1 MKRYPVVARWR
12 ADVDYVAAGIYCFQP
27 YCVTGELD
35 PPANPLVQPQFCL
48 RFNDLDSI
56 GITGRHYSGFIM
68 QGIQVFNTPQKWVY
82 FKEECVEFNLDYLIK
97 GLKVDPDEITLIED
111 VWAGGG
117 NMGPSVEYFVGGLE
131 VGNMVFMQYKTYPD
145 GSRQELQVK
154 VIDVGTGLERVPWLL
169 NGSPTSY
176 VDTFHSALERLQKA
190 TGIPYTNPMW
200 EKFGPY
206 SCLLNVDEVD
216 SMEDTWK
223 MIADTL
229 NEDVKVLMDAIQPVK
244 DMYLI
249 CDHTRSVLVAVED
262 GSLPS
267 NTGGA
272 ANLRGILRRVFTLLH
287 KNKWWDSLGMEGLM
301 DLFECHR
308 QSLGD
313 LWQAP
318 FKEYKSFR
326 AIIEIEYNRWL
337 TTDTEAKEKLDKL
350 MKKHKNDL
358 PLDAWVL
365 AVTSYGIDAEKIHQL
380 TGLPIPGSL
389 YYEIAT
395 REEKSVKQ
403 AVGQLYET
411 AHLVATEEL
420 FYLGHGHDLDMTA
433 NIVTVIANIEQ
444 AMAHNIVV
452 LNRTTFYPTGGGQ
465 DHDTGVL
472 VIDGV
477 TYKVVDCKKVGRVNF
492 HILENPLPGDPAS
505 YAGKSVEGRVDFARR
520 QQLMH
525 HHSATHIVSS
535 AAKKVLGP
543 HIWQN
548 GASKTVERASLDMT
562 HYASLT
568 HAETVAIELEANRV
582 ISRCKDVKKYY
593 MRKEDAESKFG
604 FELYQGGVVPGS
616 ELRIVDIEDTDTE
629 ACCGTHVDNTGEIG
643 SIRILSSKHISDGI
657 VRLYFVAG
665 ERALQERLAQDEI
678 VYSLSNSWSVT
689 ADQLVEMGGRFFDN
703 HKRYYKLQEKAFKL
717 EMRAFLNSDISQA
730 FVRTEYPEAVVYAS
744 GLGKYSAELKDKKKG
759 IVFVANSGPYIIG
772 LLGDPSRLP
781 LANLEALLN
790 AGIEKAQA
798 KGDDEKVAAILASK
812 KGTLSSRTTINFVDK
827 DKKRVTVEGVVEF
840 TSDKCLV
847 PNAIVEA
854 LKANGFVEFEI

>member
-1 MKRYPVVARWR
+1 M
-12 ADVDYVAAGIYCFQP
+12 
-27 YCVTGELD
+27 TGELD

-48 RFNDLDSI
+48 RFNDLDCI

-97 GLKVDPDEITLIED
+97 GLKIDPDEITLIED

-169 NGSPTSY
+169 NGTPTSY
-176 VDTFHSALERLQKA
+176 VDTFHAALERLQRA

-206 SCLLNVDEVD
+206 SCRLNVDEVE
-216 SMEDTWK
+216 SMEDTWNE
-223 MIADTL
+223 IAKILAVDSKEL
-229 NEDVKVLMDAIQPVK
+229 QAAIQPVK

-267 NTGGA
+267 NVGGA

-287 KNKWWDSLGMEGLM
+287 KNKWWDALGMEGLM
-301 DLFECHR
+301 DLFQCHR
-308 QSLGD
+308 ESLAD
-313 LWQAP
+313 LWNTP

-326 AIIEIEYNRWL
+326 SIIEIEYRRWL

-350 MKKHKNDL
+350 IKKRKGAL
-358 PLDAWVL
+358 ILDDWVL
-365 AVTSYGIDAEKIHQL
+365 AVTSYGLDAEKIHEL
-380 TGLPIPGSL
+380 TGMTIPGSL

-403 AVGQLYET
+403 AIGQLYDT
-411 AHLVATEEL
+411 AHLPATKEL
-420 FYLGHGHDLDMTA
+420 FYHGHGHDFDMTA
-433 NIVTVIANIEQ
+433 KIVTVIANLEQ
-444 AMAHNIVV
+444 KMAHNIVV
-452 LNRTTFYPTGGGQ
+452 LDQTSFYPTSGGQ
-465 DHDTGVL
+465 EHDTGVL

-477 TYKVVDCKKVGRVNF
+477 THNVVDVKKVGRVNF
-492 HILENPLPGDPAS
+492 HVLADALPGDLAH
-505 YAGKSVEGRVDFARR
+505 YTGREVRGYVNLERR
-520 QQLMH
+520 RQLMH
-525 HHSATHIVSS
+525 HHSATHIVCA

-548 GASKTVERASLDMT
+548 GANKTAERASLDMT

-568 HAETVAIELEANRV
+568 HAEQVAIELEANRTV
-582 ISRCKDVKKYY
+582 ARCKAVKKYY
-593 MRKEDAESKFG
+593 MRKEDAEAKFG

-616 ELRIVDIEDTDTE
+616 ELRIVDIEGTDTE

-643 SIRILSSKHISDGI
+643 SIRILNSKHISDGV

-665 ERALQERLAQDEI
+665 ERALEETREESEI
-678 VYSLSNSWSVT
+678 LFQLGDKWGVT
-689 ADQLVEMGGRFFDN
+689 PDHILDSADRFFEN
-703 HKRYYKLQEKAFKL
+703 HKKYKKQCEKYFVLQMKAFIADPSVQHAYVKTDFPDTSVYAAL
-717 EMRAFLNSDISQA
+717 MSRFSGDLKAKGKNIVFFSTSDAFL
-730 FVRTEYPEAVVYAS
+730 F
-744 GLGKYSAELKDKKKG
+744 
-759 IVFVANSGPYIIG
+759 G
-772 LLGDPSRLP
+772 LLGDPSKMDPAKIEELIV
-781 LANLEALLN
+781 
-790 AGIEKAQA
+790 AGHEKAKQKKAAAASASGSAADA
-798 KGDDEKVAAILASK
+798 KADDKEGAVTFFFCFFFN
-812 KGTLSSRTTINFVDK
+812 GNF
-827 DKKRVTVEGVVEF
+827 
-840 TSDKCLV
+840 
-847 PNAIVEA
+847 
-854 LKANGFVEFEI
+854 